1 MDRIYSVKEDG
12 RLDQKIYTQDLV
24 SGIIE
29 KHADMVKRICCLYLK
44 NSSDADDVFQEVFLK
59 FFLHADSL
67 QDEQHQKAWLCRVTF
82 NQCKDLCKSFWR
94 KKVVSIEGMEI
105 PYKSPEQDQVVEAVK
120 NLPHAYKQIIYLHYY
135 ERWTVPEI
143 AVFLKMNQNTVY
155 TQLRRAKALLK
166 KKVGDIQ

>member
-1 MDRIYSVKEDG
+1 M
-12 RLDQKIYTQDLV
+12 DQKAYNEDYI

-29 KHADMVKRICCLYLK
+29 KYADMVKRICCLYLK

-67 QDEQHQKAWLCRVTF
+67 HDEQHQKAWLCRVTF
-82 NQCKDLCKSFWR
+82 NQCKDAIKSYWR
-94 KKVVSIEGMEI
+94 KNVVSMEGMEI
-105 PYKSPEQDQVVEAVK
+105 PYQNPEQGQIVEAVK

-143 AVFLKMNQNTVY
+143 AGFLKKNQNTVY
-155 TQLRRAKALLK
+155 TQLRRAKAQLK
-166 KKVGDIQ
+166 KKVGEIQ